1 MLLGGDEVLRTQQGN
16 NNGYCQNNALTWHDW
31 GLVAA
36 NREMLDFVRGM
47 IALRRR
53 HPSLSRERFL
63 TGTPQDGQTEPDIA
77 WHGIELNDPRW
88 GDGEGRSLAF
98 TLAGTTPEE
107 PPLHV
112 MLNMHDQARDF
123 AVPQV
128 PGRTWHLAVDTAAAP
143 ALHPPGAQPALGPER
158 LRVAG
163 HAVVV
168 LEG

>member
-1 MLLGGDEVLRTQQGN
+1 
-16 NNGYCQNNALTWHDW
+16 
-31 GLVAA
+31 
-36 NREMLDFVRGM
+36 MLDFVRGM

-77 WHGIELNDPRW
+77 WHGIELNDPSW

-98 TLAGTTPEE
+98 TLPGITAEE

-112 MLNMHDQARDF
+112 MLNMHDRAHDF
-123 AVPQV
+123 AVPQI
-128 PGRTWHLAVDTAAAP
+128 PGRTWRLAVDTAAAP
-143 ALHPPGAQPALGPER
+143 ALYASGAQTALGSAR
-158 LRVAG
+158 LRVEG